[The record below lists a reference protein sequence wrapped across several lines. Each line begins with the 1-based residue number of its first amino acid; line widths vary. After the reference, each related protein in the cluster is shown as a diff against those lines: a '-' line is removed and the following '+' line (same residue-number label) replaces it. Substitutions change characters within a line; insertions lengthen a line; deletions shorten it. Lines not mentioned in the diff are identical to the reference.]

1 PLRCVRSDRPENH
14 ELWILQTQYSITPI
28 LRSTGGPM
36 AEKKIIDSLADY
48 MVAARQVKLPAEV
61 MQKGKS
67 HILDTFA
74 AIVSGSTLKAGK
86 LGLQHARA
94 QGAREECA
102 VLGSNLRT
110 TPIMAAFA
118 NGMSAHADE
127 TDDSNSQLHPGCAM
141 VPAALAIAE
150 SQNRTGDAFLRAVIL
165 AYDIGFRFHT
175 AFEPRS
181 TSFGATFGASAAAG
195 TLAELDHLQLCY
207 LISYAAQ
214 QASGS
219 RAWVGDDDHIEKAFD
234 YAAMPARNG
243 VTAALLVQ
251 SGFTG
256 NRDVLEGDQNI
267 IKTYAPCDPGKL
279 LSDLGQKF
287 TIASC
292 LVKKYPV
299 GSPMMETVDATL
311 AMLAKQPIQP
321 QDVERVV
328 VRIPSSGARTVNNRK
343 MPDVNV
349 QYMVSNILL
358 DGKLTFESAHDYN
371 RFQDPRVQEMK
382 RRVELVL
389 DEELERTG
397 ARFQGLVE
405 LTLKGGKTL
414 REHVINC
421 RGRPENPMSPEE
433 VEKKAAWLMEP
444 VLGRSKAGQVIEASR
459 KLEALAGVR
468 ELVGQLTLA

>member
-1 PLRCVRSDRPENH
+1 
-14 ELWILQTQYSITPI
+14 
-28 LRSTGGPM
+28 M
-36 AEKKIIDSLADY
+36 ATKIIDALTEY
-48 MVAARQVKLPAEV
+48 MLAARQVKLPPEV
-61 MQKGKS
+61 VQKGKS
-67 HILDTFA
+67 HILDTLA
-74 AIVSGSTLKAGK
+74 AIVSGSTLQAGK

-94 QGAREECA
+94 QGGTEECA
-102 VLGSNLRT
+102 VLGSNFRT
-110 TPIMAAFA
+110 TPIVAAFA

-141 VPAALAIAE
+141 VPAALAVAE
-150 SQNRTGDAFLRAVIL
+150 SQNRSGDAFLRAVIL
-165 AYDIGFRFHT
+165 AYDIGFRFHL
-175 AFEPRS
+175 AFQPRS

-195 TLAELDHLQLCY
+195 TLAELDHLKLCY

-234 YAAMPARNG
+234 YAGMPARNG

-251 SGFTG
+251 SGYTG

-267 IKTYAPCDPGKL
+267 IKTYAPCDPSRL
-279 LSDLGQKF
+279 LSDLGHKF
-287 TIASC
+287 TITSC

-311 AMLAKQPIQP
+311 AMLARQPIRP

-328 VRIPSSGARTVNNRK
+328 VRIPASGARTVNNRK

-358 DGKLTFESAHDYN
+358 NGKLTFESAHDYN
-371 RFQDPRVQEMK
+371 RLQDPRLQEMK
-382 RRVELVL
+382 QRVELVP

-397 ARFQGLVE
+397 ARFQGVVE
-405 LTLKGGKTL
+405 VTLKDGKTL
-414 REHVINC
+414 REHVSNC

-433 VEKKAAWLMEP
+433 VEKKAAWLLEP
-444 VLGRSKAGQVIEASR
+444 VLGKKNSDQVIDSMRRIE
-459 KLEALAGVR
+459 
-468 ELVGQLTLA
+468 TLASIGDLAKTMMLA